1 MSEMHPREEVIFE
14 GMLQLSPEQREAYL
28 KAACGGDV
36 TLLERIRD
44 LIWFHEKGDGPL
56 ERPPVAPPPKT
67 NSRQ

>member
-1 MSEMHPREEVIFE
+1 
-14 GMLQLSPEQREAYL
+14 MLQLSAEQREAYL

-56 ERPPVAPPPKT
+56 EPVRSKYSSEAKGAALG
-67 NSRQ
+67 